1 MSLISVLDNRMNPI
15 VVKELR
21 QGLQSWFI
29 IIIVNLLL
37 VALSLTCL
45 LMVMLNPDITE
56 EATGGRDMFQF
67 LQILLFIAT
76 VLGVPLYVLGR
87 LRSERNGNQVD
98 LFFTTTLLP
107 HKIVRGKFVAGMS
120 LVTLLYSV
128 CLPFMLFTYFLRGFD
143 VPTMLFSMAFGYLIT
158 IPLIMLA
165 IVIGT
170 WTVPRIFAPF
180 VMIAALAGLIPVV
193 VFAYAITDE
202 FLEKGIQSI
211 FRDDGS
217 IPITIMI
224 LGAGFLLTK
233 LLEATAIAELSPPSS
248 NRTCRLRIWMT
259 LSILLT
265 GVGLAGIAWYA
276 SSSSGSLRLLEMVL
290 MASTVWAIIAMSLV
304 AVVLLIAVCE
314 PDGFSNRVMIQRPRH
329 FLFRLIAFP
338 YTHGA
343 SSGFLWVVL
352 HAFAIL
358 GVWAIALSI
367 YKTFSVSP
375 THLTFT
381 TPMIDISNRMKETM
395 TWIILVF
402 ACISAYALL
411 AKLIMRTFFR
421 HVPAKHTWGAFMFV
435 AGTLLVSS
443 MLICFA
449 IDPRHWDQWIL
460 WKIFN
465 PVAGSEGMETT
476 KRVIADSLWAL
487 TMLALCIPQGF
498 RDATRYL
505 LERTETQA

>member
-202 FLEKGIQSI
+202 FLEKGFQSI
-211 FRDDGS
+211 FRDNDS

-265 GVGLAGIAWYA
+265 GVGLAGLAWYA
-276 SSSSGSLRLLEMVL
+276 SFSITSLYLQEALLEV
-290 MASTVWAIIAMSLV
+290 SSVWAIISMSLV
-304 AVVLLIAVCE
+304 AVVMLIAVCE
-314 PDGFSNRVMIQRPRH
+314 PDRFSNRIMIQRPRH
-329 FLFRLIAFP
+329 FLFRVLAFP

-343 SSGFLWVVL
+343 SGGLLWVVL
-352 HAFAIL
+352 HACAIL
-358 GVWAIALSI
+358 GTWYLLSSFA
-367 YKTFSVSP
+367 YLLSSARTG
-375 THLTFT
+375 
-381 TPMIDISNRMKETM
+381 ISSYLLSEMKETM
-395 TWIILVF
+395 TWLILVF
-402 ACISAYALL
+402 ACVSAYALL
-411 AKLIMRTFFR
+411 AKLVMRTFFR

-449 IDPRHWDQWIL
+449 IDSRHWDQWIL

-465 PVAGSEGMETT
+465 PVAFSEGMETT

-505 LERTETQA
+505 FERTETQA